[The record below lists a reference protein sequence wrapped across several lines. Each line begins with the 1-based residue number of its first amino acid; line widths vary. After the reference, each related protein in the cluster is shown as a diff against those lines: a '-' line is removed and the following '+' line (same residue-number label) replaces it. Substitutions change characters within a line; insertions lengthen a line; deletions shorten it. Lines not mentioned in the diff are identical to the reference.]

1 MDKFGITRFR
11 MHFNVE
17 GTETG
22 VKGVVNVQMT
32 KPKDGD
38 RLEYDVLSLSV
49 KGHERM
55 YLENKA
61 AERGIKGQAAKMF
74 GVQWR

>member
-1 MDKFGITRFR
+1 LG
-11 MHFNVE
+11 
-17 GTETG
+17 
-22 VKGVVNVQMT
+22 
-32 KPKDGD
+32 
-38 RLEYDVLSLSV
+38 LSV
-49 KGHERM
+49 KGQETV

>member
-1 MDKFGITRFR
+1 

-17 GTETG
+17 GTESG
-22 VKGVVNVQMT
+22 VRGVVNVYMT
-32 KPKDGD
+32 KTRNDDK
-38 RLEYDVLSLSV
+38 LEYQTLRLSV
-49 KGHERM
+49 KGSETV

-61 AERGIKGQAAKMF
+61 AERGVKTQTAKMF